1 MQAMF
6 APLESV
12 RVQVHVVA
20 VAVHVVGLGT
30 PWGEVIFIV
39 AHVTHGCESSDHKMG
54 QADKEVIRQE
64 CRVCGVVCRGIVF
77 SFFWIRGKEKE
88 KVGWERDKKRAGRR
102 VKDQGMSKSRQ
113 GIT

>member
-1 MQAMF
+1 MF

-20 VAVHVVGLGT
+20 VAVHVMGLGT

-54 QADKEVIRQE
+54 QADKEVRRQE

-77 SFFWIRGKEKE
+77 SFFLDQRKR
-88 KVGWERDKKRAGRR
+88 EREGGMGERQETGRQ
-102 VKDQGMSKSRQ
+102 KGEGS
-113 GIT
+113 GHE